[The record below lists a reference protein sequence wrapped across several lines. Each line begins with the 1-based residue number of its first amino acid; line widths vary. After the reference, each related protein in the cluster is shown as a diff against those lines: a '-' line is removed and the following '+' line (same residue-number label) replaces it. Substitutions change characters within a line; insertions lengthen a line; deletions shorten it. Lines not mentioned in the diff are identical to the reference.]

1 MLSHVDK
8 ENLPTMVDVS
18 DKAVTQRTAVAR
30 ATVVF
35 PDEFSR
41 DYLADYQETFHT
53 KKGPVLDTAII
64 AGVQAAKQTHHL
76 FPFCHPIPLE
86 DCRVSFE
93 WAEEDKLTIDCS
105 VRATHKTGVEMEALT
120 GALIAALTVYDM
132 CKALSH
138 RIRISD
144 VRLISKTGGKQDFRE

>member
-18 DKAVTQRTAVAR
+18 DKAITQRTAVAR

-41 DYLADYQETFHT
+41 DHLADYQETFHT

-76 FPFCHPIPLE
+76 FPVSDSILTKEVVLPYPKARIHQRRPLWIPE
-86 DCRVSFE
+86 NF
-93 WAEEDKLTIDCS
+93 
-105 VRATHKTGVEMEALT
+105 
-120 GALIAALTVYDM
+120 
-132 CKALSH
+132 H
-138 RIRISD
+138 RLDRD
-144 VRLISKTGGKQDFRE
+144 Y